1 MLKTFDRFVQNYNE
15 RNLEATLSMFRETP
29 PAVTFGTG
37 ADEKRRGLKEI
48 KEQLIRDW
56 SQSDSDSLAVLHIDH
71 EQNGDSGWLAVEFKV
86 SVNTDQEIENLV
98 ARGTFV
104 MERKHADDWKI
115 AHMHVSLPS
124 SEQDAGMSF
133 PKEST

>member
-1 MLKTFDRFVQNYNE
+1 MLKTLERFFQNYNE
-15 RNLEATLSMFRETP
+15 RNLDATLSMFRDSP

-37 ADEKRRGLKEI
+37 TDEKRRGLKEI

-56 SQSDSDSLAVLHIDH
+56 SQSDSDRVAVLHIDH
-71 EQNGDSGWLAVEFKV
+71 EQNGDLGWLAVELKV
-86 SVNTDQEIENLV
+86 SVNADQEIENLV

-104 MERKHADDWKI
+104 MERKNGDDWKI

-124 SEQDAGMSF
+124 SEQAAGMSF